1 MGSSVPAAILTSIVT
16 TVVLFF
22 GLRALDQRGM
32 LPSPGKPAAPAW
44 SPPAATS
51 PAAAA
56 APGPVEVPSLVGLR
70 PEQARELLA
79 GRGLMLAISAERDD
93 AHWAAG
99 TIAEQT
105 PLPGSTLARAA
116 GVQAVV
122 SRGAPAQ
129 QPVPKVTGMRLRAA
143 RELLEHQGFKAGKIR
158 YDSDGDRS
166 PGVVLDQK
174 PAPPATALAGT
185 LVDLTV
191 NED

>member
-1 MGSSVPAAILTSIVT
+1 MGSSVPAAILTSIIT

-22 GLRALDQRGM
+22 GLRVLDQHGM
-32 LPSPGKPAAPAW
+32 LPSPAKPAAVAPSA
-44 SPPAATS
+44 PTPAAPT
-51 PAAAA
+51 AA
-56 APGPVEVPSLVGLR
+56 APSGPVEVPALVGLR

-93 AHWAAG
+93 ARFAAG

-105 PLPGSTLARAA
+105 PLPGSTLPRAA

-129 QPVPKVTGMRLRAA
+129 QAIPKVTGMRLRAA
-143 RELLEHQGFKAGKIR
+143 RELLEQQGFKAGKIR

-166 PGVVLDQK
+166 PGVVLEQK

-185 LVDLTV
+185 LVDLTI